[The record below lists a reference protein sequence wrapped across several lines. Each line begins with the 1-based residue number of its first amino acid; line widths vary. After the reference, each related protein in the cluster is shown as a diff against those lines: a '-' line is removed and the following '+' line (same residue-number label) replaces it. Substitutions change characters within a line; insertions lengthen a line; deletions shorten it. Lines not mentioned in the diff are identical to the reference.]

1 MQIFQTNVSPFVKF
15 LVDSDIENAPRLSF
29 TLNLNN
35 SLISLDDLKE
45 AIAIKLDMWF
55 VYDRFQIK
63 ALKRS
68 LLGQPLDPSNE
79 DRNSHDCKLIRFN
92 ITKWNPFFC
101 KYEDLGKLIK
111 WEKIQR
117 REIIKPFAICYTS
130 KTKLERYSSD
140 SFRYNFDT
148 AITIDQVAVK
158 MSINQIVSFYS
169 MIQNTSNILTEK
181 YTEKIKKDIIS
192 GDEKNMVNNSEPKKS
207 LFTKPEIFE
216 GTEMF
221 KETFEVFSNR
231 YNQVP
236 GKKVVDQTD
245 VEDDEEE
252 KALSSKH
259 DNLMKV
265 NSKITMVNSHSKI

>member
-1 MQIFQTNVSPFVKF
+1 
-15 LVDSDIENAPRLSF
+15 
-29 TLNLNN
+29 
-35 SLISLDDLKE
+35 
-45 AIAIKLDMWF
+45 
-55 VYDRFQIK
+55 
-63 ALKRS
+63 
-68 LLGQPLDPSNE
+68 
-79 DRNSHDCKLIRFN
+79 
-92 ITKWNPFFC
+92 
-101 KYEDLGKLIK
+101 
-111 WEKIQR
+111 
-117 REIIKPFAICYTS
+117 
-130 KTKLERYSSD
+130 
-140 SFRYNFDT
+140 
-148 AITIDQVAVK
+148 
-158 MSINQIVSFYS
+158 